1 MKAIILILFSTL
13 LTSSNLMAQT
23 FVKKGESISTSNIV
37 IKYFENKGGNRPS
50 LSISY
55 KDGFSM
61 FSHVMP
67 VCGGDYEWCLRND
80 EFEDIA
86 YLKIDFYSNKLIAK
100 IKIDNY
106 LFKQKNYE
114 KIKKHINLIAGEYLI
129 VKKIQ

>member
-1 MKAIILILFSTL
+1 MKTVILILFSTL
-13 LTSSNLMAQT
+13 LSSSNLIAQT

-67 VCGGDYEWCLRND
+67 VCGGDYGWCLRND

-86 YLKIDFYSNKLIAK
+86 YLKIDLFANKLIAK
-100 IKIDNY
+100 IKVDAY
-106 LFKQKNYE
+106 LSKQKNYD
-114 KIKKHINLIAGEYLI
+114 KIKNHINLIAGEY
-129 VKKIQ
+129 VRFK

>member
-1 MKAIILILFSTL
+1 MKAFFFILISAL
-13 LTSSNLMAQT
+13 LTSNLMAQT
-23 FVKKGESISTSNIV
+23 FVKKGESITSSNIV
-37 IKYFENKGGNRPS
+37 IKYSENKGGNRPS
-50 LSISY
+50 ISIEY

-67 VCGGDYEWCLRND
+67 VCGGDYAWCLRND

-86 YLKIDFYSNKLIAK
+86 YLKIDLFTNKLMAK

-114 KIKKHINLIAGEYLI
+114 KIKKHLDLIAGEY
-129 VKKIQ
+129 VRFK

>member
-1 MKAIILILFSTL
+1 MKAIFLILFSTFL
-13 LTSSNLMAQT
+13 SSNLMAQT
-23 FVKKGESISTSNIV
+23 FVKKGESITTYNIL
-37 IKYFENKGGNRPS
+37 IKYSENKGGNRPS
-50 LSISY
+50 LSIEY

-67 VCGGDYEWCLRND
+67 VCGGDYAWCLRND

-86 YLKIDFYSNKLIAK
+86 YLKIDLFTNKLIAK

-114 KIKKHINLIAGEYLI
+114 KIKKHIDLIAGEYVRL
-129 VKKIQ
+129 K

>member
-1 MKAIILILFSTL
+1 MKTVILILFSTL
-13 LTSSNLMAQT
+13 LTSSNLIAQT

-67 VCGGDYEWCLRND
+67 VCGGDYGWCLRND

-86 YLKIDFYSNKLIAK
+86 YLKIEFYSNRLIAK

-114 KIKKHINLIAGEYLI
+114 KIKKHIDLIAGEY
-129 VKKIQ
+129 VRFK

>member
-1 MKAIILILFSTL
+1 MKTFILILFSAL
-13 LTSSNLMAQT
+13 LTSNLMAQT
-23 FVKKGESISTSNIV
+23 FVKKGESITSSNIV

-50 LSISY
+50 LSIEY

-67 VCGGDYEWCLRND
+67 VCGGDYGWCLRND

-100 IKIDNY
+100 IKIDSY

-114 KIKKHINLIAGEYLI
+114 KIKKHIDLIAGEY
-129 VKKIQ
+129 VRFK